1 MADEPT
7 ILSRDALY
15 KQVWETPIHRLAKE
29 YGLSDVGLAKICQR
43 LNVPRPGRG
52 SWVRRQKGWPVK
64 IPPLP
69 PLKQGQIDSVRI
81 EKKAIPPTLESDNS
95 PISALIA
102 NEKLPENLIV
112 VPDMLTAPHP
122 LVKETKK
129 ILKGTKPD
137 DYGRVWSAQETC
149 LDIRVGV
156 QSLDRSLRIMDS
168 IIKSL
173 EKRGYV
179 VTARNRN
186 DQDTSAIVF
195 DEKVCFGIEEGSH
208 RKERDLTPQEKKDR
222 ERWPNLYTS
231 TPYIYVPSGM
241 LSLRI
246 KAWGCDTL
254 RKQWSDGTKQRIEDR
269 LNDFVI
275 GLLRVSGGLRA
286 NRLEREEREKRWEEE
301 KRRREEQE
309 RLRQEEEERIRILER
324 TVTNWQKSQQIR
336 SFIAAF
342 REAAIA
348 RHGHIEP
355 GSELDKWLLWASKYA
370 DRIDPL
376 KE

>member
-1 MADEPT
+1 M
-7 ILSRDALY
+7 
-15 KQVWETPIHRLAKE
+15 
-29 YGLSDVGLAKICQR
+29 
-43 LNVPRPGRG
+43 
-52 SWVRRQKGWPVK
+52 RRQKGWPVK

-186 DQDTSAIVF
+186 DQDTSAIVL

-301 KRRREEQE
+301 KRRREELE

-355 GSELDKWLLWASKYA
+355 DSELDKASMGEQICGS
-370 DRIDPL
+370 DRPSERMTAVTFRERQWTTSIPRRTRAARPTP
-376 KE
+376 